1 MKHSIKIVLAL
12 FLALGLLTACGTTD
26 NKAEEKPSEK
36 SSESASKPVTVE
48 DALGDDIT
56 LEKAPEKIVT
66 LIPSNTEILFEL
78 GLGDSVVGVTDFDNY
93 PEEAADIEKI
103 GGMEFNVEKIVGMK
117 PDLVLAHESTAVSAK
132 AGLDQIRDSGIPV
145 YVVRDASSF
154 DKVYTTIENIGKL
167 VGKNEEAEKVVS
179 DMKDGIDSIKEK
191 TASVKEK
198 KSVYVEVSGEPEIYS
213 TGKNTFVDEM
223 LATINAD
230 NVMGDQEGWIK
241 VSEEDVLAKNP
252 DVIITTYGEQAVQ
265 QVLDRSAWKDVQAL
279 KDKEVHDVNT
289 DLVTRSGPRIVEG
302 VEEIAKA
309 VYPELFN
316 E

>member
-26 NKAEEKPSEK
+26 NKAEEKSSEK
-36 SSESASKPVTVE
+36 SSESVSEPVTVE

-78 GLGDSVVGVTDFDNY
+78 GLGENVVGVTDFDNY
-93 PEEAADIEKI
+93 PKEAADIEKI

-167 VGKNEEAEKVVS
+167 VGENEKAEKVVS
-179 DMKDGIDSIKEK
+179 DMKDGIESIKEK
-191 TASVKEK
+191 TASVKDK

-230 NVMGDQEGWIK
+230 NVMGDQEGWIN

-265 QVLDRSAWKDVQAL
+265 QVLDRSAWKDVQAI
-279 KDKEVHDVNT
+279 KDEEVHDVNT

-309 VYPELFN
+309 VYPELFK